1 MKIIIQGNL
10 NVQNN
15 NNKKKLK
22 DIKNNYKIRFII

>member
-1 MKIIIQGNL
+1 MEIIIQGNL